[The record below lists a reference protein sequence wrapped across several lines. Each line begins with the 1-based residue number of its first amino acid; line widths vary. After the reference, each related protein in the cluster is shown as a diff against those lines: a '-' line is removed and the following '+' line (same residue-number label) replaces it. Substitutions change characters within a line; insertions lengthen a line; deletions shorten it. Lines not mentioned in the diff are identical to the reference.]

1 MRTRQLGSNGTTVGA
16 IGLGCM
22 GMSFAYSPARRDD
35 SESIRVIHRAID
47 LGITLIDTAD
57 VYGPHT
63 NEELVGRAIRDRRD
77 EIVLASKAG
86 LVVRGGEIL
95 PDGRPEH
102 LREAAEGSL
111 RRLGVDRIDLY
122 QLHRVDPAVPVEESW
137 GVLAELV
144 REGKVGAIGLSEA
157 TVEQL
162 DAAHAVHP
170 VATVQSELSLWSQD
184 QLDEVVPWAA
194 RHGAGFIAYSPLG
207 RAFLTGAITSA
218 AQLEGED
225 WRQGNPRFQ
234 PEAIEANQKLAEGV
248 AEVAAR
254 YGTTPSQVALAWVL
268 AQGEHVV
275 PISGTKRLAHLEEN
289 ARGGDLV
296 LTAEDLAQL
305 GRLGATAVGTRY

>member
-1 MRTRQLGSNGTTVGA
+1 MRTRQLGSTGFTVGA

-22 GMSFAYSPARRDD
+22 GMSFAYSRTRRDD
-35 SESIRVIHRAID
+35 AESIRVIHRAID
-47 LGITLIDTAD
+47 LGVTLIDTAD

-63 NEELVGRAIRDRRD
+63 NEELVGRALRDRRD
-77 EIVLASKAG
+77 EVVLASKAG
-86 LVVRGGEIL
+86 LVVRDGEIL

-102 LREAAEGSL
+102 LRAAAEGSL
-111 RRLGVDRIDLY
+111 HRLGVDRIDLY

-157 TVEQL
+157 TVGQL
-162 DAAHAVHP
+162 DAAHAIHP

-218 AQLEGED
+218 AQLEGDD

-234 PEAIEANQKLAEGV
+234 PDAVDANQRLAEGV

-254 YGTTPSQVALAWVL
+254 HGATPSQVALAWVL

-275 PISGTKRLAHLEEN
+275 PIPGTKRLAYLEEN
-289 ARGGDLV
+289 ARGGDLG
-296 LTAEDLAQL
+296 LTAEDLAEL
-305 GRLGATAVGTRY
+305 TRLGATAVGTRY